1 MSDQGKYEPLLQADN
16 SANGENSNEV
26 DNHPLVSGEVQ
37 PAAEIIIQQ
46 PTPEPEPELA
56 VCFSNDPNLDM
67 ADMNHANIDSTAEV
81 DTSNIEETTDD
92 TAPIIAAEE
101 HTEQAE
107 EKAESPIIDG
117 TAELSSQANTDA
129 AIVAHHDESTV
140 PAEEAVL
147 VVEATGDNVIIC
159 DDDGRVATD
168 TGVCSRC
175 KNSCNAC
182 YFGTQYCCT
191 ALLQLLYRCG
201 QCACSCGRK

>member
-67 ADMNHANIDSTAEV
+67 AEMNHANIDSTAEV

-117 TAELSSQANTDA
+117 TAELSSQANTDG
-129 AIVAHHDESTV
+129 E
-140 PAEEAVL
+140 
-147 VVEATGDNVIIC
+147 
-159 DDDGRVATD
+159 
-168 TGVCSRC
+168 
-175 KNSCNAC
+175 
-182 YFGTQYCCT
+182 
-191 ALLQLLYRCG
+191 
-201 QCACSCGRK
+201 